1 MALFGKKKKAEEAKN
16 EEIKA
21 EETKSESTLDMIKEV
36 MEEAK
41 EARYAS
47 PEVTE
52 NGDENITVPNTED
65 VATMPDKPESDVP
78 SAEEIRKAQEVLRR
92 AGVMPG
98 QVTTHKLGF
107 NAPVNPQNLKAV
119 VGKFV
124 ADRSQENLAQ
134 VLECLKNPRTM
145 VCVPAQIITS
155 KENQEK
161 MKQGGQVKLEGPVH
175 INPLL
180 LTDNE
185 GRKVFPLFSSEETIP
200 DDIKSKSPKVN
211 MPMANCLNILKNIK
225 DVNTFAL
232 DPFTA
237 NVRINVEI
245 KENPQAAKSNNK

>member
-1 MALFGKKKKAEEAKN
+1 MAFGFGKKKKNENVQAAEAQSAEE
-16 EEIKA
+16 
-21 EETKSESTLDMIKEV
+21 KSESTLDMIKEV
-36 MEEAK
+36 MEEEK

-47 PEVTE
+47 PEPAE
-52 NGDENITVPNTED
+52 EAEKITVPNAD
-65 VATMPDKPESDVP
+65 ASATMPADNKGDMPTLD
-78 SAEEIRKAQEVLRR
+78 EIKKAQEVLKR
-92 AGVMPG
+92 AGIMPG
-98 QVTTHKLGF
+98 QVTRHQIGV
-107 NAPVNPQNLKAV
+107 NAPVNPQNIKAV
-119 VGKFV
+119 VGKFM
-124 ADRSQENLAQ
+124 ADRSQENLQQ

-155 KENQEK
+155 KENEEK

-185 GRKVFPLFSSEETIP
+185 GKKVFPLFSSEEAIP

-211 MPMANCLNILKNIK
+211 MPMANCLNLLKNIK

-245 KENPQAAKSNNK
+245 NENPQTAGNNTK